1 MSSII
6 SFYYNIMGCI
16 MLLIAI
22 VISTF
27 VHRHVNSKRL
37 SSSAVY
43 LFVQYVLQ
51 HRKVWCILRN
61 QRLQAIPIRSQRMKF
76 YDT

>member
-1 MSSII
+1 MA
-6 SFYYNIMGCI
+6 YI

-22 VISTF
+22 VISKF
-27 VHRHVNSKRL
+27 VHSQVNSKRL

-43 LFVQYVLQ
+43 LFVQYVLK
-51 HRKVWCILRN
+51 HCKMWGILKN
-61 QRLQAIPIRSQRMKF
+61 QRLQAIAIRSQRMKF

>member
-1 MSSII
+1 M
-6 SFYYNIMGCI
+6 FYYNIMACI

-22 VISTF
+22 VISKF
-27 VHRHVNSKRL
+27 VHSQVNSKRL

-43 LFVQYVLQ
+43 LFVWYVVK
-51 HRKVWCILRN
+51 RCKMRGILTN
-61 QRLQAIPIRSQRMKF
+61 QRLQAIPIRSQRIKF